1 MAKSY
6 ILEIEGDKQKIEE
19 YAKQNFDLNNE
30 KANLIREN
38 QNLRLENMELR
49 RLRKQERKE
58 KKQIRKQLI
67 QHFLQR
73 LVLKPVIIRCPGQI
87 FSPCKRKT
95 FI

>member
-6 ILEIEGDKQKIEE
+6 ILEIEGDKQKIGE

-67 QHFLQR
+67 QIRKELR
-73 LVLKPVIIRCPGQI
+73 LVVTPADSDSL
-87 FSPCKRKT
+87 
-95 FI
+95 

>member
-49 RLRKQERKE
+49 RLRKQER
-58 KKQIRKQLI
+58 
-67 QHFLQR
+67 
-73 LVLKPVIIRCPGQI
+73 
-87 FSPCKRKT
+87 
-95 FI
+95 